1 MAANDKR
8 MYSAQHAKPTI
19 ESGALAPS
27 HIKEMEECD
36 FEHLSTGASA
46 PLRLHETWQRQ
57 NKWYQMYQPDQT
69 NKTKT
74 PEEYVAFTYKTVTHA
89 YENMMV
95 AGWLAGDDGVSGVHI
110 PCLSVMNAY
119 MICFLLLMM
128 PIYWIRFCV
137 RLVFILFRPSFPFFC
152 LSVRN
157 FVCFS
162 LILLRKYACF
172 IVNDSVSA
180 VILSCRT
187 WTEKTR
193 RSLTS
198 STFSPGFRAD
208 QPTVNHFNI
217 WSFVL

>member
-1 MAANDKR
+1 MINECIALNTQNRRSKAVHWPRHTLRKWKNVILSISQQARARHFDCMKHDNDKT
-8 MYSAQHAKPTI
+8 SDTKCINPIKPIKQKHQRNMLHLRTK
-19 ESGALAPS
+19 LS
-27 HIKEMEECD
+27 HMHTRI
-36 FEHLSTGASA
+36 
-46 PLRLHETWQRQ
+46 W
-57 NKWYQMYQPDQT
+57 W
-69 NKTKT
+69 
-74 PEEYVAFTYKTVTHA
+74 
-89 YENMMV
+89 
-95 AGWLAGDDGVSGVHI
+95 WLAGDDGVSGVHI